1 MFNLW
6 RVCLCGD
13 CLLLLVILEH
23 LRKVVCGLSVNCTY
37 ALQLINYCLCQRG
50 YVFTVEPLLGG
61 LLVHMMQKL
70 PWNFPWSVVE
80 K

>member
-1 MFNLW
+1 M
-6 RVCLCGD
+6 
-13 CLLLLVILEH
+13 LLVILEH
-23 LRKVVCGLSVNCTY
+23 LQKVVCGLSVNCTY
-37 ALQLINYCLCQRG
+37 ASQLINYCLPKSQRG

-61 LLVHMMQKL
+61 LLVHNMQKL